1 MNDEYFTLSLEELPV
16 IPLRNVSIFPGTSLK
31 LVEERPDV
39 IAALMKCFHADSQA
53 FVVKC
58 DDLFDDKDVSE
69 ERASQDGEGETL
81 AFTEKDLDALF
92 DTLNSLLPDGV
103 EPLERLT
110 PGKLHGQMVPLG
122 AVCTADHFF
131 RIPGGGIVAM
141 ISCLCRATI
150 LDEREGEDGPVA
162 FVMPLSDE
170 PVRVTA
176 RVRALVATSIDLYR
190 RYSQLTGS
198 PVASAEP
205 IEKAGYAGDVGG
217 MADTI
222 AQNMSLRAEQK
233 QLLLEL
239 LEPVKRLQ
247 TVADML
253 RAAVEVMD
261 VERDI
266 GRKVDESMAR
276 THREQILREHMRV
289 LQSELGD
296 DDFSEIEEYRKRII
310 DLHLSEEIT
319 RKLLKE
325 NERLSKQPMVSAE
338 ASVIRSYLDA
348 VLELPW
354 NVSTEE
360 RLDIGEARRILDR
373 DHFGLEKVKERI
385 IESLAVRCVSP
396 ELKGGIICLVGPPG
410 VGKTSIAI
418 SVASAMNRKLARMS
432 LGGVRDEADIRGH
445 RKTYIGSMPGR
456 IMTALT
462 EAGTS
467 NPLMVLDEI
476 DKLGSDYKGDPAS
489 ALLEALDPEQNHAF
503 RDHFLEVPFDLS
515 NTMFIATANTVDT
528 IPRPLLDRM
537 EVIELS
543 SYTDEEKLQIAKKH
557 LLPKQ
562 RKKHGLTA
570 RTLKIADNAIR
581 EIISGYTRESGVRQL
596 ERVVARLCR
605 KADLIIASHEGE
617 GLSVTASNLTQ
628 LLGPRKYKPERLA
641 GPDRVG
647 VVNGLAWTEVGGEI
661 LEVECACLEGNGKI
675 ELTGNLGDV
684 MKESAHAAVSFIRSR
699 CDKLGIDPDF
709 YKKKDIHIHFPEGA
723 VPKDGPSAGIAIACA
738 VISGLTG
745 APVRREVAMTGEIT
759 LTGRVLPIGGLREKT
774 MAALRGGL
782 KTVILPVD
790 NLPDLEEIDQT
801 VRRALT
807 FIPAMRLDDI
817 LDKALIFPEPAGAAQ
832 KRAQRR
838 SRNTE
843 RTEIRQQQ

>member
-1 MNDEYFTLSLEELPV
+1 MNEDYSKLSLEEFPL
-16 IPLRNVSIFPGTSLK
+16 IPLRGVSVFPGTGLK
-31 LVEERPDV
+31 LVEERPEV
-39 IAALMKCFHADSQA
+39 IAALMRCFHADNQA

-58 DDLFDDKDVSE
+58 EDLFDDSDAAGASE
-69 ERASQDGEGETL
+69 PQDGEGETVT
-81 AFTEKDLDALF
+81 FTEKDLDALF
-92 DTLNSLLPDGV
+92 DTLNSLLPDG
-103 EPLERLT
+103 EGTFERLQ
-110 PGKLHGQMVPLG
+110 PGKLRGQTVPLG
-122 AVCTADHFF
+122 AVCTADHYF

-141 ISCLCRATI
+141 ITCLCRATI
-150 LDEREGEDGPVA
+150 LEEHDGENGPVA
-162 FVMPLSDE
+162 SVMPLSDE

-176 RVRALVATSIDLYR
+176 RVRALVATSMDLYR
-190 RYSQLTGS
+190 RYAQLTGS

-222 AQNMSLRAEQK
+222 AQNMSLRVDQK

-239 LEPVKRLQ
+239 LDPVKRLR
-247 TVADML
+247 TVTDML

-296 DDFSEIEEYRKRII
+296 DDFSEIEEYRKKIL
-310 DLHLSEEIT
+310 DLHLSEEVT

-325 NERLSKQPMVSAE
+325 NERLAKQPMVSAE

-354 NVSTEE
+354 NVSTQE
-360 RLDIGEARRILDR
+360 RLDIVEARRILDR

-396 ELKGGIICLVGPPG
+396 ELKGGILCLVGPPG
-410 VGKTSIAI
+410 VGKTSIAVSI
-418 SVASAMNRKLARMS
+418 AGAMNRKLARMS

-537 EVIELS
+537 EVIEIT

-562 RKKHGLTA
+562 RKLHGLTA
-570 RTLKIADNAIR
+570 KNLRLADNAIR
-581 EIISGYTRESGVRQL
+581 ELISGYTRESGVRQL
-596 ERVVARLCR
+596 ERVIARLCR
-605 KADLIIASHEGE
+605 KADLVIASHEGE
-617 GLSVTASNLTQ
+617 GLSVTASNLPR

-647 VVNGLAWTEVGGEI
+647 VVNGLAWTQVGGEI
-661 LEVECACLEGNGKI
+661 LEVECTCLEGSGKI

-699 CDKLGIDPDF
+699 CDRLGIDPDF

-723 VPKDGPSAGIAIACA
+723 VPKDGPSAGIAITCA
-738 VISGLTG
+738 VVSALTG

-782 KTVILPVD
+782 KTVIIPFD

-807 FIPAMRLDDI
+807 FVPVVRLDDV
-817 LDKALIFPEPAGAAQ
+817 LDKALILPEPAASAQ

-838 SRNTE
+838 PRKSDRAE
-843 RTEIRQQQ
+843 ARQ

>member
-1 MNDEYFTLSLEELPV
+1 MNEDYSKLSLEELPL
-16 IPLRNVSIFPGTSLK
+16 IPLRGVSVFPGTSLK
-31 LVEERPDV
+31 LVEERPEV
-39 IAALMKCFHADSQA
+39 IAALMRCFHADNQA

-58 DDLFDDKDVSE
+58 EDLFDDSDAAGASE
-69 ERASQDGEGETL
+69 PQDGEGETVT
-81 AFTEKDLDALF
+81 FTEKDLDALF
-92 DTLNSLLPDGV
+92 DTLNSLLPDG
-103 EPLERLT
+103 EGAFERLQ
-110 PGKLHGQMVPLG
+110 PGNLRGQTVPLG
-122 AVCTADHFF
+122 AVCTADHYF

-141 ISCLCRATI
+141 MTCLCRATI
-150 LDEREGEDGPVA
+150 LEEHDGENGPVA
-162 FVMPLSDE
+162 SVMPLSDE

-176 RVRALVATSIDLYR
+176 RVRALVATSMDLYR
-190 RYSQLTGS
+190 RYAQLTGS

-222 AQNMSLRAEQK
+222 AQNMSLRVDQK

-239 LEPVKRLQ
+239 LDPVKRLR
-247 TVADML
+247 TVTDML

-296 DDFSEIEEYRKRII
+296 DDFSEIEEYRKKIL
-310 DLHLSEEIT
+310 DLHLSEEVT

-325 NERLSKQPMVSAE
+325 NERLAKQPMVSAE

-354 NVSTEE
+354 NVSTQE
-360 RLDIGEARRILDR
+360 RLDIAEARRILDR

-396 ELKGGIICLVGPPG
+396 ELKGGILCLVGPPG
-410 VGKTSIAI
+410 VGKTSIAVSI
-418 SVASAMNRKLARMS
+418 AGAMNRKLARMS

-537 EVIELS
+537 EVIEIT

-562 RKKHGLTA
+562 RKLHGLTA
-570 RTLKIADNAIR
+570 KNLRLADNAIR
-581 EIISGYTRESGVRQL
+581 ELISGYTRESGVRQL
-596 ERVVARLCR
+596 ERVIARLCR
-605 KADLIIASHEGE
+605 KADLVIASHEGE
-617 GLSVTASNLTQ
+617 GLSVTASNLPR

-647 VVNGLAWTEVGGEI
+647 VVNGLAWTQVGGEI
-661 LEVECACLEGNGKI
+661 LEVECACLEGSGKI

-699 CDKLGIDPDF
+699 CDRLGIDPDF

-723 VPKDGPSAGIAIACA
+723 VPKDGPSAGIAITCA
-738 VISGLTG
+738 VVSALTG

-782 KTVILPVD
+782 KTVIIPFD

-807 FIPAMRLDDI
+807 FVPVVRLDDV
-817 LDKALIFPEPAGAAQ
+817 LDKALILPEPAASAQ

-838 SRNTE
+838 PRKSDRAE
-843 RTEIRQQQ
+843 ARQ

>member
-790 NLPDLEEIDQT
+790 NLPDLEEID
-801 VRRALT
+801 
-807 FIPAMRLDDI
+807 
-817 LDKALIFPEPAGAAQ
+817 
-832 KRAQRR
+832 
-838 SRNTE
+838 
-843 RTEIRQQQ
+843 